1 MAQAILHHGSFLG
14 KRDGLRVMA
23 CRDCGFAHLEML
35 PDAAA
40 LADYYAKDFWREKP
54 GALERIEE
62 QREWWAAIHGDWL
75 ELVEQCAPGRMLLDV
90 GCGYGH
96 FMRAADARA
105 WNIEGIEP
113 NLDAAKYA
121 QTLTGHAPWRGTW
134 DNEAPEYESHPYP
147 FAGKSFDCVSAL
159 WLIEH
164 LTDPLRFLRWC
175 HARLVNSGVLL
186 VVTPNDF
193 NRNQEQANKMVARP
207 TWWIDKTH
215 ISYFTSVT
223 LANLLGR
230 AGFRVVDH
238 LTMFPMELF
247 LMRGHDYTTDDEIG
261 RRCHKR
267 VERFDLRMKREERI
281 ALYRRWARAGTGRE
295 IVFVAAKDDD

>member
-1 MAQAILHHGSFLG
+1 MAAQHNGPLLG
-14 KRDGLRVMA
+14 ERHGLRVMA
-23 CRDCGFAHLEML
+23 CRDCSFAHLETP
-35 PDAAA
+35 PDTAA
-40 LADYYAKDFWREKP
+40 LADYYVKDFWREKP
-54 GALERIEE
+54 GALERMEE

-75 ELVEQCAPGRMLLDV
+75 ELVERYTSGRALLDV

-96 FMRAADARA
+96 FMREASRRDWGA
-105 WNIEGIEP
+105 WGIEP
-113 NLDAAKYA
+113 NDTAVDHGGTVFHGAWESFLSPDAE
-121 QTLTGHAPWRGTW
+121 TEIVRTR
-134 DNEAPEYESHPYP
+134 
-147 FAGKSFDCVSAL
+147 FDCVSAL

-175 HARLVNSGVLL
+175 HARLVNGGVLL

-193 NRNQEQANKMVARP
+193 SRNQEQANKMVARP

-215 ISYFTSVT
+215 ISYFTPVT

-247 LMRGHDYTTDDEIG
+247 LARGKDYTADDEIG

>member
-23 CRDCGFAHLEML
+23 CRDCSFAHLETP

-40 LADYYAKDFWREKP
+40 LANYYAKDFWREKP
-54 GALERIEE
+54 GALERMEE
-62 QREWWAAIHGDWL
+62 QREWWHVIYNDWMDCI
-75 ELVEQCAPGRMLLDV
+75 EQYVTGRDLLDV
-90 GCGYGH
+90 GAGYG
-96 FMRAADARA
+96 FFIDAVHERG
-105 WNIEGIEP
+105 WNPWGIEP
-113 NLDAAKYA
+113 NRVACEYA
-121 QTLTGHAPWRGTW
+121 DKKLGWPLFNGSWEDW
-134 DNEAPEYESHPYP
+134 DYGWGFN
-147 FAGKSFDCVSAL
+147 FISAL

-164 LTDPLRFLRWC
+164 LPDPFRFLRWC
-175 HARLVNSGVLL
+175 HARLKEGGVLL
-186 VVTPNDF
+186 LVTPNDF

-215 ISYFTSVT
+215 ISYFTPVT